1 MKGKIIIGFLF
12 IWSMAFSQ
20 GLEVMELTCEFLEN
34 PIGLDEEVPRF
45 SWKLVPEN
53 DVQEVLQTAY
63 QIQVFKQGAT
73 ADAEFVWDSEKTRSS
88 ESVLVPYGGDTLEAK
103 TRYYWRVRVWDNRA
117 RQSEWST
124 PAYWETGL
132 MRTEWE
138 AQWITANL
146 PEADS
151 IDNPAHYLRR
161 AVDINK
167 PIQKARVYI
176 TSKGLYELAINGRKV
191 TEDVFTPG
199 YTSFNK
205 RLQYQVYDVTTLL
218 SQSENILGVMLGD
231 GWYRGRFGFS
241 GNRRNFY
248 GKDLE
253 LLLQLEIEYKDGTTE
268 MITSDDQW
276 KSNTG
281 PIRMSN
287 IYDGEIYDAN
297 YDLGNWN
304 SPGYNVSGWKGV
316 NYTESGYDNI
326 VPTVGL
332 PIRKIETL
340 PAQNLFKTPN
350 EEIVIDFGQNLVGRV
365 RMNIP
370 GKTGDTITIY
380 HAEVLDQE
388 GNFYIDN
395 LRSADQK
402 VQYIF
407 GKDGRIVY
415 EPIFTFQGFRYI
427 MIEGFKSNFK
437 QEDFEAVVIH
447 SDMKETGTFECTDPM
462 INQLQSNIK
471 WGQKGNF
478 LDVPTDC
485 PQRDERMGWTGD
497 AQAFASTAMF
507 NYDVAAFY
515 KKWMLDVAADQK
527 DNGSVPFV
535 VPDVLGGNG
544 STGWADVVT
553 ILPYTQYLKY
563 GDKRILE
570 DHYVN
575 MRGWVDFLKNLAGDD
590 HIVND
595 GFHFGDWLFFIH
607 PSDWNAKPGY
617 TDIDYI
623 ATAFFAY
630 STSLLVKTAELLD
643 KSDDVAKY
651 SAMKEQIITEF
662 QDEFITPSGRLSP
675 HSQTAYILAL
685 QFGLLPDDKIEN
697 AVKYLVA
704 DIEKRGGHLSTG
716 FLGTP
721 YIAEVLTRY
730 GHEDVAYKLLF
741 RKEYP
746 SWLYPV
752 TKGATTIWE
761 RWDGIKPDGSFQD
774 IRMNSFNHYAYG
786 AIGNWM
792 YTSVAGINSDP
803 EAPGYKKIIIQPI
816 PTNEL
821 GYATATLDSPYGL
834 IKSSWYWENDQFKLN
849 VTIPPNTTAE
859 IHLPGSDEVKEVGSG
874 NYSF

>member
-73 ADAEFVWDSEKTRSS
+73 ADAEFVWDSDKTRSS
-88 ESVLVPYGGDTLEAK
+88 ESVLVPYGGEPLEAK